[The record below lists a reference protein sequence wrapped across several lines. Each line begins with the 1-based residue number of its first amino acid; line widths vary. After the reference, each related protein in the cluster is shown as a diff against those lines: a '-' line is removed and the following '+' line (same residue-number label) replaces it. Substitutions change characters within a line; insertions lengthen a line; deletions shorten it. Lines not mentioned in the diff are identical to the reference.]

1 MDEAPITESQTNASK
16 VSSNKLS
23 QPNASQAK
31 SPVESPESQSYVS
44 QWVRLISTTNWDKGR
59 IILEWRDAL
68 IGSDRPAGEYS
79 DEIWSQLVGSVTGQ
93 HVGRL
98 RRVYQRFASVYQR
111 YDRLF
116 WSHFQASVD
125 WDDAEMWL
133 EGASQS
139 KWSVSQMRKHRW
151 ETMGSLAP
159 DEPKEEDVIASEKDE
174 DFEPA
179 NDSPPD
185 SAARNS
191 SGSGD
196 IAGAGPRYDGPDFGD
211 ADAKEFSP
219 SDNAPMPET
228 ASASDGSTVA
238 LVQPFGSLPTLPDD
252 VADAFESFKLALL
265 RHKAE
270 GWKELSRDE
279 LFGIL
284 DALKELALAP
294 SAEDSPAV
302 ETDSE
307 TDSETASESPSE
319 HPADEAS
326 GSQGSDEAAP
336 FQGV

>member
-1 MDEAPITESQTNASK
+1 MDEAPITESQTEPSD
-16 VSSNKLS
+16 VSSDQTS
-23 QPNASQAK
+23 QLDILPAD
-31 SPVESPESQSYVS
+31 SPESQPFVS

-68 IGSDRPAGEYS
+68 IESDHPAGEYS
-79 DEIWSQLVGSVTGQ
+79 DETWARLVGSVTGQ

-98 RRVYQRFASVYQR
+98 RRVYQRFASVYQQ

-139 KWSVSQMRKHRW
+139 SWSVSQMRKHRW
-151 ETMGSLAP
+151 ETMGSLAA

-185 SAARNS
+185 SAAGNS

-196 IAGAGPRYDGPDFGD
+196 IEGAGPRYDGPDFGD
-211 ADAKEFSP
+211 ADTKEFSP
-219 SDNAPMPET
+219 SENMPMPE
-228 ASASDGSTVA
+228 AASDGSTIA

-265 RHKAE
+265 RHKSE

-279 LFGIL
+279 MFGIL

-294 SAEDSPAV
+294 SAEDSPVV

-307 TDSETASESPSE
+307 IESVPV
-319 HPADEAS
+319 ADEAS
-326 GSQGSDEAAP
+326 NGQGSDEATP
-336 FQGV
+336 F